1 MKLFIQDLCKLII
14 DEFSLGQEFL
24 HNHWLGVLIICGISL
39 VLGFLLGMW
48 KSIKG

>member
-14 DEFSLGQEFL
+14 DEFSLRQEFL
-24 HNHWLGVLIICGISL
+24 YNHWLGVLIICGVFSFLII
-39 VLGFLLGMW
+39 LLGIW